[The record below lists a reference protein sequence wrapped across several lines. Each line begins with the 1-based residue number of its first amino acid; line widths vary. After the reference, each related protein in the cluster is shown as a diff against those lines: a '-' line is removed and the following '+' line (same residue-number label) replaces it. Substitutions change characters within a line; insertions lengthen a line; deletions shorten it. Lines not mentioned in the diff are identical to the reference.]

1 MSDLASVQSI
11 HQNLCTNEKNSF
23 INLHK
28 NCLHVTLKAKFKPFK
43 VNSVYLIV
51 YYIRIFMK
59 INSLISPGIFQLI
72 SDIIYMYIFTLRVTL
87 FGGYKFGGSKSTI
100 TINLY
105 CHYIGDFK
113 IDNLSHLYKQHP
125 PKLLLTNVG
134 KILTIVSNLC
144 YRTIKGNRYS
154 IECQKPNWLFKK
166 RNAGSKQ
173 DQSNISCKNQNFNV
187 LTIISYYYVY

>member
-1 MSDLASVQSI
+1 MLQILMSDLASVQSI

-59 INSLISPGIFQLI
+59 INSLISSGIFQLI

-100 TINLY
+100 TINPVALY
-105 CHYIGDFK
+105 WWFQ
-113 IDNLSHLYKQHP
+113 NLQLITFVQVASPQI
-125 PKLLLTNVG
+125 TVNQ
-134 KILTIVSNLC
+134 C
-144 YRTIKGNRYS
+144 
-154 IECQKPNWLFKK
+154 W
-166 RNAGSKQ
+166 
-173 DQSNISCKNQNFNV
+173 QNFDNCFQFV
-187 LTIISYYYVY
+187 LPYHQGKQIFHRVSKTKLAVQKKECWLQTGSV

>member
-1 MSDLASVQSI
+1 MLQILMSDLASVQSI

-43 VNSVYLIV
+43 VNSVYLNV
-51 YYIRIFMK
+51 YYIRMFMK
-59 INSLISPGIFQLI
+59 INSLISPGIFQWT
-72 SDIIYMYIFTLRVTL
+72 SDIIYTCADLA
-87 FGGYKFGGSKSTI
+87 KF
-100 TINLY
+100 
-105 CHYIGDFK
+105 C
-113 IDNLSHLYKQHP
+113 
-125 PKLLLTNVG
+125 
-134 KILTIVSNLC
+134 TIVSNLC
-144 YRTIKGNRYS
+144 YRTIKGHRYS